1 MLEPNWITLL
11 SLSLLLSIP
20 VGILTNILSSFIY
33 KNLESRQ
40 QTRAVSLANKQLE
53 ELREEYLRIEKL
65 RNNPQLFYATFAS
78 QTLHAISSLFLV
90 LLILAVSLAFAI
102 MASTQ
107 WQLGIW
113 PYLLS
118 VSIGA
123 VFAYI
128 GFNVVSR
135 WTLDIYRVINFETY
149 APDARKR
156 IEELEKQVENLRK

>member
-1 MLEPNWITLL
+1 MPEPNWISLL

-20 VGILTNILSSFIY
+20 VGILTNLLSSFLY
-33 KNLESRQ
+33 KNFESRQ
-40 QTRAVSLANKQLE
+40 AKRAVSLANKQLD

-78 QTLHAISSLFLV
+78 QTLHAISSLFLL
-90 LLILAVSLAFAI
+90 LLILAVSLALAI
-102 MASTQ
+102 MASLQ

-118 VSIGA
+118 AAIGA
-123 VFAYI
+123 VFAYT

-149 APDARKR
+149 GPDARKR
-156 IEELEKQVENLRK
+156 IEELEERVKNVLK